1 MPEEQISSVVQ
12 REIERNLLGGTPK
25 YTRTDIVEKSGIP
38 LERVIQ
44 LWIAMGFPV
53 HTDADAVVYTDA
65 DLDALRMITGLTEQK
80 VIRPDMEVAIART
93 LGQTMSRLTEWQVGV
108 VNSHIH
114 DRVAE
119 GRDAEGRDP
128 AELASPADL
137 DAIRRDLTRVAAQTV
152 PTLEA
157 LQSYTWRRHLAATAG
172 RAIADPGEET
182 TSRTLAVGFAD
193 MVGYTSLTRRLAIDE
208 LTELLEQFES
218 VATNIIARGRGS
230 VIKNVGDEVMFS
242 AQTPEDAAHI
252 ALDLQD
258 AFATYEDMPELR
270 VGIAWGPVLA
280 RYGDLYGSVV
290 NMAARLTSSA
300 HPGTILVDTTLTE
313 LLKEDSEFYL
323 KSLRSLRVRGF
334 HKLKPHALRRNRRD

>member
-1 MPEEQISSVVQ
+1 MQ
-12 REIERNLLGGTPK
+12 REIEKNLLGGTPK

-119 GRDAEGRDP
+119 GRDAEGRD
-128 AELASPADL
+128 ADELASPADL
-137 DAIRRDLTRVAAQTV
+137 DAIRRDAREIAAQTV

-313 LLKEDSEFYL
+313 LLREDSEFYL